1 MFGGFVWHTKHLYAQ
16 TTPLQSQ
23 KGGSKSN
30 LTSQEFAF
38 QLFKVVNKGGP
49 ILIRLFFLFFLKK
62 KHLTLHIQIT
72 NLKIFIMKNIFYL
85 LLLFLS
91 TQVKA
96 QTNDNQTME
105 RAYSEQLIS
114 GSFRHWAGQD
124 SVNINFVFSPKV
136 VTQGLVNMTLHT
148 PTAEPLWLYVSD
160 MLGNKLLEWKPQK
173 AVHLHETKLNLRS
186 LKPGTYQYHIC
197 FGKEQSIKTISFTK
211 K

>member
-1 MFGGFVWHTKHLYAQ
+1 
-16 TTPLQSQ
+16 
-23 KGGSKSN
+23 
-30 LTSQEFAF
+30 
-38 QLFKVVNKGGP
+38 
-49 ILIRLFFLFFLKK
+49 
-62 KHLTLHIQIT
+62 
-72 NLKIFIMKNIFYL
+72 MKNIFYL

-173 AVHLHETKLNLRS
+173 AVHRHETKLNLRS

-197 FGKEQSIKTISFTK
+197 FVKEQSIKTISFK
-211 K
+211 KK